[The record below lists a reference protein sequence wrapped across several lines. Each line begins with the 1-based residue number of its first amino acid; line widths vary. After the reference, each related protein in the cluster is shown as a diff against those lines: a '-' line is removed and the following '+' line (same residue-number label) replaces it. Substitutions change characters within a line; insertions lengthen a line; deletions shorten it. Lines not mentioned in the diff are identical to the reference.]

1 MLLQRELSLNE
12 NYEVIVVGGG
22 PSGCAAAIASARD
35 GAKTLLIESTYCLGG
50 MGTNGLVPFWCGL
63 DNGGPLCS
71 TGIGKTVIERAATRL
86 YKGAGTPWGH
96 TAIDA
101 EGLKLTYDELVTEAG
116 ADVLFGTQC
125 VGAETDGEGNVTA
138 LILAN
143 KRGLTAYRAKVYV
156 DTTGDADLV
165 AFAGGEYQLGD
176 ELGEMQAGTL
186 CFTLSNVHLEGYEKI
201 NHTKIWPL
209 PEGSGYRHIVDGHV
223 VPAIIGENAVGFNAG
238 HLVTVDGTDPL
249 SVSENLLAGRQLAQ
263 EIVSRLK
270 ECFPEQYADAY
281 LDRTATVL
289 GVREGRRIRGLYTL
303 TSEDYI
309 ARRDFP
315 DEIARNCYN
324 LDSHETKTE
333 RLLIAQGKKKAGS
346 NERILYAPGESH
358 GIPYRALLPEKLYNV
373 IVAGRSIS
381 AERPVMGSIR
391 VMGTC
396 FSTGEAA
403 GAAAAQAVREGGYN
417 FHLLN
422 TDTLRATLKRYGANI
437 H

>member
-1 MLLQRELSLNE
+1 MLFQKEILE
-12 NYEVIVVGGG
+12 NTDYDVIVVGGG

-35 GAKTLLIESTYCLGG
+35 GAKTLLVETTNCLGG

-71 TGIGKTVIERAATRL
+71 TGIGKMVIERAGKRL

-96 TAIDA
+96 IAIDA

-116 ADVLFGTQC
+116 AEVLFGTQC
-125 VGAETDGEGNVTA
+125 VAVETDGYGNITTV
-138 LILAN
+138 ILAN
-143 KRGLTAYRAKVYV
+143 KQGLTSYRAKVYV

-165 AFAGGEYQLGD
+165 AWAGGAYQLGD

-186 CFTLSNVHLEGYEKI
+186 CFTLSNVHLEGFEKVD
-201 NHTKIWPL
+201 HRAIWPL
-209 PEGSGYRHIVDGHV
+209 PEGSEYHHIIDGHV

-249 SVSENLLAGRQLAQ
+249 NVSQNLLAGRQLAE
-263 EIVSRLK
+263 EIVCRLK
-270 ECFPEQYADAY
+270 ECFPKLYADAY

-289 GVREGRRIRGLYTL
+289 GIREGRRIKGLYTL
-303 TSEDYI
+303 TREDYFE
-309 ARRDFP
+309 RRDFP

-333 RLLIAQGKKKAGS
+333 RLLIAQGKKKSGS

-358 GIPYRALLPEKLYNV
+358 GIPYRALLPETLYNV
-373 IVAGRSIS
+373 IVAGRAIS
-381 AERPVMGSIR
+381 ADREVMGSIR

-403 GAAAAQAVREGGYN
+403 GAAAAQAVKDGCYN
-417 FHLLN
+417 FHTLN
-422 TDTLRATLKRYGANI
+422 TDALRVTLKHYGANI

>member
-1 MLLQRELSLNE
+1 MELFEKTAEKKMTNCIRCGRCIKACPLNLMPTE
-12 NYEVIVVGGG
+12 LEKAYYRKDSITLKKLRVGLCMNC
-22 PSGCAAAIASARD
+22 GCC
-35 GAKTLLIESTYCLGG
+35 TYVC
-50 MGTNGLVPFWCGL
+50 P
-63 DNGGPLCS
+63 
-71 TGIGKTVIERAATRL
+71 
-86 YKGAGTPWGH
+86 
-96 TAIDA
+96 
-101 EGLKLTYDELVTEAG
+101 
-116 ADVLFGTQC
+116 
-125 VGAETDGEGNVTA
+125 
-138 LILAN
+138 
-143 KRGLTAYRAKVYV
+143 
-156 DTTGDADLV
+156 
-165 AFAGGEYQLGD
+165 
-176 ELGEMQAGTL
+176 
-186 CFTLSNVHLEGYEKI
+186 
-201 NHTKIWPL
+201 
-209 PEGSGYRHIVDGHV
+209 
-223 VPAIIGENAVGFNAG
+223 
-238 HLVTVDGTDPL
+238 
-249 SVSENLLAGRQLAQ
+249 AGRQLAQ

-358 GIPYRALLPEKLYNV
+358 GIPYRSLLPEKLYNV

>member
-1 MLLQRELSLNE
+1 MLFQKEIVTNE
-12 NYEVIVVGGG
+12 EYEVIVVGGG

-35 GAKTLLIESTYCLGG
+35 GAKTLLVESTNCLGG

-63 DNGGPLCS
+63 DNGGALCS
-71 TGIGKTVIERAATRL
+71 TGIGKTVVERAGKRL
-86 YKGAGTPWGH
+86 YQGAGTPWGH

-101 EGLKLTYDELVTEAG
+101 EGLKITYDELVSEAG
-116 ADVLFGTQC
+116 ADILFGTQC
-125 VGAETDGEGNVTA
+125 VAVETDGAGNISHI
-138 LILAN
+138 ILAN
-143 KRGLTAYRAKVYV
+143 KKGLTSYSAKVYV

-165 AFAGGEYQLGD
+165 AWAGGAYLHGD

-186 CFTLSNVHLEGYEKI
+186 CFTLANVHLEGYEQV

-209 PEGSGYRHIVDGHV
+209 PADSNYRHIIDGHI

-249 SVSENLLAGRQLAQ
+249 NVSENLIVGRQLA
-263 EIVSRLK
+263 EELVGRLK
-270 ECFPEQYADAY
+270 ECFPALYKDAY

-289 GVREGRRIRGLYTL
+289 GVREGRRIKGVYTL
-303 TSEDYI
+303 SREDYFE
-309 ARRDFP
+309 RRSFP

-346 NERILYAPGESH
+346 NERIVYAPGESH
-358 GIPYRALLPEKLYNV
+358 GIPYRALLPESLHNV

-381 AERPVMGSIR
+381 ATRQVMGSIR

-396 FSTGEAA
+396 LSTGEAA
-403 GAAAAQAVREGGYN
+403 GAAAAQAVKSGCYD
-417 FHLLN
+417 FHALD
-422 TDTLRATLKRYGANI
+422 TDALRKTLKHYGANI
-437 H
+437 S